1 MTRADRLVKMW
12 QSSRLAEQDGF
23 LAGIA
28 HAAPKMVWW
37 NTEQVG
43 IMLATWQGMDVTSQD
58 DFLKGVFN
66 DS

>member
-1 MTRADRLVKMW
+1 MTRADKLVELW
-12 QSSRLAEQDGF
+12 QASRLAEQDGF

-28 HAAPKMVWW
+28 RISPSMPWW
-37 NTEQVG
+37 NTKKVG
-43 IMLATWQGMDVTSQD
+43 VMLATWQKMDVESQD